1 MNKHDDLF
9 KAVSGK
15 VDHLILDCLKE
26 PPPKTDRKLVLPKSH
41 YGPFC
46 NKVLK
51 DFIEKHKLDDT
62 LPLPGEGDNAVSA
75 LSKIFD
81 LIVHSLGERKRQ
93 EILKELDEYVM
104 GIPAQLR

>member
-1 MNKHDDLF
+1 MNNHDDVL

-26 PPPKTDRKLVLPKSH
+26 PIPKTNRKLVLPKSH

-46 NKVLK
+46 NRILK
-51 DFIEKHKLDDT
+51 EFIDKHKLDDT
-62 LPLPGEGDNAVSA
+62 LPLPGEGDTNSGA

-81 LIVHSLGERKRQ
+81 LIIHSLGEEKRQ
-93 EILKELDEYVM
+93 QILKECDEYVM